1 MRLVLQRVSTADV
14 EVEGTCCGSCSMGYM
29 ILVGIAP
36 TDTREI
42 VEKMWEKTKH
52 LRVFEDEHQKMNKS
66 LLDVGGSILAISQF
80 TLYANCRHGRRPSF
94 TDAARPDSARELYD
108 YFCTCIRR
116 DGVELGCGVFGADM
130 TIHLTCTGPVTIM
143 LDSND
148 VLSA

>member
-52 LRVFEDEHQKMNKS
+52 LRVFEDE
-66 LLDVGGSILAISQF
+66 
-80 TLYANCRHGRRPSF
+80 
-94 TDAARPDSARELYD
+94 
-108 YFCTCIRR
+108 
-116 DGVELGCGVFGADM
+116 
-130 TIHLTCTGPVTIM
+130 
-143 LDSND
+143 
-148 VLSA
+148 